1 MSLNV
6 SEALVQQAAAG
17 EVDEPTFV
25 ETIRQSLPYAWNI
38 VEKLAHSLQ
47 QDGEEW
53 ANYAVAPPSE
63 QARGKL
69 LRMVGRDAIR
79 GAVER
84 HFDMK
89 LAFQNRHNLA
99 VFRRN
104 RLDSAAYRN
113 FTSIRNQILNQ
124 TPELQVKDC

>member
-1 MSLNV
+1 MFLNV
-6 SEALVQQAAAG
+6 SEALIQQATAG
-17 EVDEPTFV
+17 DVDEPAFV

-38 VEKLAHSLQ
+38 NEQLSHSLH

-63 QARGKL
+63 QARGQL
-69 LRMVGRDAIR
+69 LRMVGSDAIR
-79 GAVER
+79 RAVER
-84 HFDMK
+84 HFNVK
-89 LAFQNRHNLA
+89 LAFQNCHNLA
-99 VFRRN
+99 AFQRD

-124 TPELQVKDC
+124 TPELQDC